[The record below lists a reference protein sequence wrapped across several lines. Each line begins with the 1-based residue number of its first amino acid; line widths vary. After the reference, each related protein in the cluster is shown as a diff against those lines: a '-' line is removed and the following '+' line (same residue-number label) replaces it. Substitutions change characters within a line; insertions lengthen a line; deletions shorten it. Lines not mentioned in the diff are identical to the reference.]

1 MDLKSQ
7 SSSVLFWKL
16 AAFYAAYFLAFGIYM
31 PYWPLWLDSI
41 GLNPIEIGWIL
52 AGTFWIKVIVQPAV
66 TQFVDKNG
74 QTRLL
79 TTSLMFLSCIGFCFI
94 AGLDTFWPVLITGI
108 VTAACYQPV
117 LPVMESV
124 VLRHTQ
130 KTVLDYGKIRLW
142 GSVTFIIGTT
152 GAGWLIAKTSTSN
165 FIWILISAMALV
177 AISCAVAPN
186 QEIKEKGNIQKSKSW
201 KIIVTKP
208 FILFIVSSGL
218 IQISHSILYGFGTLH
233 WRNLGHSETTIGLF
247 WSIGVLAEIVL
258 FALAGKFKD
267 RIGPLRSKSICL
279 SSKILIDIRRS
290 FDRRLYHT
298 NYHHHQKS

>member
-1 MDLKSQ
+1 
-7 SSSVLFWKL
+7 
-16 AAFYAAYFLAFGIYM
+16 M

-52 AGTFWIKVIVQPAV
+52 AGTFWIKLIVQPAV

-152 GAGWLIAKTSTSN
+152 GAGWLIAVSYTHLTLPTKR
-165 FIWILISAMALV
+165 
-177 AISCAVAPN
+177 
-186 QEIKEKGNIQKSKSW
+186 
-201 KIIVTKP
+201 IV
-208 FILFIVSSGL
+208 
-218 IQISHSILYGFGTLH
+218 
-233 WRNLGHSETTIGLF
+233 
-247 WSIGVLAEIVL
+247 
-258 FALAGKFKD
+258 
-267 RIGPLRSKSICL
+267 
-279 SSKILIDIRRS
+279 
-290 FDRRLYHT
+290 
-298 NYHHHQKS
+298 

>member
-1 MDLKSQ
+1 MVLKSQ

-52 AGTFWIKVIVQPAV
+52 AGTFWIKLIVQPAV

-130 KTVLDYGKIRLW
+130 KTFL
-142 GSVTFIIGTT
+142 
-152 GAGWLIAKTSTSN
+152 
-165 FIWILISAMALV
+165 
-177 AISCAVAPN
+177 
-186 QEIKEKGNIQKSKSW
+186 
-201 KIIVTKP
+201 
-208 FILFIVSSGL
+208 
-218 IQISHSILYGFGTLH
+218 
-233 WRNLGHSETTIGLF
+233 
-247 WSIGVLAEIVL
+247 
-258 FALAGKFKD
+258 
-267 RIGPLRSKSICL
+267 
-279 SSKILIDIRRS
+279 
-290 FDRRLYHT
+290 
-298 NYHHHQKS
+298 